1 MVLFLL
7 FVYIIKYESKEQKH
21 AFSTDD
27 AAFADKSNSYC
38 MRWIKKYVRFTISL
52 KDDSRIDPDQV
63 KTLYS

>member
-21 AFSTDD
+21 AFSIDD

-38 MRWIKKYVRFTISL
+38 MR
-52 KDDSRIDPDQV
+52 
-63 KTLYS
+63 